1 MKTLCLCIQ
10 NRAIR
15 QLRLSRDA
23 SFTFAFSP
31 ICAKYW
37 SLKNHSQPTRRNE
50 LQKLNSVSREDFKDE
65 GTTKKKHKSNP
76 GPLMNTLGVL
86 DKRQR
91 RPHYS
96 CNTQAKLRI
105 DQISILSP
113 SSSFLRAF
121 LSARMTPRCSTG
133 RHLRHILR
141 SQEIFNQTLGILC
154 SHQRPQMPRP
164 QIMHEPL
171 ERAFLMP
178 QHLRVC
184 GNRLRAYILGA
195 KWNDHIFRQTYWK
208 WGSIPHIHADVVRSI
223 YYAALFKRSA
233 PLFIRLFSF
242 FILSRSVLQN
252 TFHPLAILF
261 SVILSN
267 DLASF
272 RKMKIL
278 AAIPLSAGTFGPP
291 RHSQFLYQLYII
303 SSLLEISFEAHFS
316 LRCSAWPE

>member
-1 MKTLCLCIQ
+1 
-10 NRAIR
+10 
-15 QLRLSRDA
+15 
-23 SFTFAFSP
+23 
-31 ICAKYW
+31 
-37 SLKNHSQPTRRNE
+37 
-50 LQKLNSVSREDFKDE
+50 
-65 GTTKKKHKSNP
+65 
-76 GPLMNTLGVL
+76 MNTLGVL

-242 FILSRSVLQN
+242 
-252 TFHPLAILF
+252 LF
-261 SVILSN
+261 SHALFCKIHFIHSPFYSQLFCPTIL
-267 DLASF
+267 
-272 RKMKIL
+272 
-278 AAIPLSAGTFGPP
+278 PHFGKWK
-291 RHSQFLYQLYII
+291 F
-303 SSLLEISFEAHFS
+303 
-316 LRCSAWPE
+316 